1 MTDRELDCP
10 IGSGT
15 EFLGLK
21 TISGCP
27 FGEYVAGGWL
37 VGGVFSLG
45 VARSLRADFFVAVL
59 AIFQNDSHARYW
71 IFEDANRRF
80 VQILVCRKSTAK
92 VLFILLGAKC
102 SAVSLIT
109 ILSYPSD
116 PHVLTSLPKHHINLT
131 RNDHPNPTPVTRAL
145 RIGD

>member
-21 TISGCP
+21 TISGCS

-45 VARSLRADFFVAVL
+45 VARSLRADSFVAVL
-59 AIFQNDSHARYW
+59 AVFQNDSHARYW
-71 IFEDANRRF
+71 ILEDANRLS
-80 VQILVCRKSTAK
+80 VQILGYRKSMAK
-92 VLFILLGAKC
+92 VLFILFGAKC
-102 SAVSLIT
+102 SAASLI
-109 ILSYPSD
+109 LSIRSTRTYPTSET
-116 PHVLTSLPKHHINLT
+116 PHQPH
-131 RNDHPNPTPVTRAL
+131 AQ
-145 RIGD
+145 